1 MKTPTSSAA
10 RLHEIRSVLWAVL
23 ALNLLVALAKLG
35 YGWFTESLGMQADG
49 FHSLFDGV
57 SNVVGLV
64 GLWMAS
70 GPPDAGHPYGHKKF
84 ESLAAAGIGGMLVAT
99 CVYIVSETYKSW
111 GGTTQ
116 PTITGISFVVMV
128 ATMMVNVTVM
138 TWERRK
144 GRELGS
150 EILIADSYHTASD
163 LLTSC
168 SVLAGLI
175 AVRMGYPLVDPLVA
189 LIVAVVI
196 AWTAYTVLC
205 EVVSS
210 LTDKVRVDPDRVRA
224 VVMELPGIL
233 DCHDIRTRGL
243 ASHVFVDLSIHVDAT
258 LSVED
263 AHEISHQVEN
273 SLKRKLRE
281 VEDVV
286 VHLEPQG
293 HTS

>member
-1 MKTPTSSAA
+1 MTQSTSSAA
-10 RLHEIRSVLWAVL
+10 RLHEVRGVLWAVL

-35 YGWFTESLGMQADG
+35 YGLFTESLGMQADG

-64 GLWMAS
+64 GLWLAS
-70 GPPDAGHPYGHKKF
+70 GPPDAEYPYGHKKF
-84 ESLAAAGIGGMLVAT
+84 ETLAAAGIGGMLVAT
-99 CVYIVSETYKSW
+99 CFYLVSETYKSW

-138 TWERRK
+138 IWERRK

-175 AVRMGYPLVDPLVA
+175 AVRMGYPFVDPLVA
-189 LIVAVVI
+189 IIVAGVI
-196 AWTAYTVLC
+196 AWTAYTVLR

-210 LTDKVRVDPDRVRA
+210 LTDKVRLDPDQVRSA
-224 VVMELPGIL
+224 VMKLPGIL

-263 AHEISHQVEN
+263 AHEISHQVED
-273 SLKRKLRE
+273 SLKRQFRE
-281 VEDVV
+281 VEDVI

-293 HTS
+293 HTP

>member
-1 MKTPTSSAA
+1 M
-10 RLHEIRSVLWAVL
+10 VL

-35 YGWFTESLGMQADG
+35 YGWLTESLGMQADG

-84 ESLAAAGIGGMLVAT
+84 ETLAAAGIGGMLIAT
-99 CVYIVSETYKSW
+99 CFYIVAETYKSW

-116 PTITGISFVVMV
+116 PTITGMSFVVMV
-128 ATMMVNVTVM
+128 ATMIVNFSVM

-144 GRELGS
+144 GRELRS
-150 EILIADSYHTASD
+150 EILLADSYHTASD

-175 AVRMGYPLVDPLVA
+175 AVRLGHPFVDPLVA
-189 LIVAVVI
+189 LIIAGVI
-196 AWTAYTVLC
+196 AWTAYTVLR

-210 LTDKVRVDPDRVRA
+210 LTDKGRLEPDHIRS

-258 LSVED
+258 MSVED
-263 AHEISHQVEN
+263 GHEHFSSGRGFTQKKVA
-273 SLKRKLRE
+273 
-281 VEDVV
+281 
-286 VHLEPQG
+286 
-293 HTS
+293 